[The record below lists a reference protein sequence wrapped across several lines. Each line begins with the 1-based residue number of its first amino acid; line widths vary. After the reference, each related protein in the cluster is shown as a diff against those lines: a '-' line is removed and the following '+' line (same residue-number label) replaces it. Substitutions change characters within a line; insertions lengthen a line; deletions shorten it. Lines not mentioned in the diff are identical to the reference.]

1 MVFNNRVV
9 PEFMIRLPIFSGSSI
24 FTLAVWGV
32 YCMIYGAYEGYTHQ
46 TNEALSSAAQEAEA
60 LPPVTAAPVIG
71 CKDIPRVVT
80 WPCLLIRYPGNSSAI
95 LATVAF

>member
-1 MVFNNRVV
+1 
-9 PEFMIRLPIFSGSSI
+9 
-24 FTLAVWGV
+24 
-32 YCMIYGAYEGYTHQ
+32 MIYGAYEGYTHQ

-80 WPCLLIRYPGNSSAI
+80 
-95 LATVAF
+95 